1 MDNYQD
7 PSVGLA
13 GCRVELAGRDPSVI
27 TLSIA
32 LTEFVLIV
40 LWVLEVAAS
49 IFEAKYNFQ
58 RG

>member
-13 GCRVELAGRDPSVI
+13 GCRVELAGRGPSVI

-32 LTEFVLIV
+32 LTEFV
-40 LWVLEVAAS
+40 
-49 IFEAKYNFQ
+49 
-58 RG
+58 